1 MLKKIYEN
9 YLAIFPTIIFILFIN
24 IYYNGEIF
32 KLSNINSV
40 IFTFF
45 FCLPFMNK
53 TIFKLK
59 NDLIPFYIFCLI
71 SLLSSFFVE
80 SKEMQII
87 SLKRF
92 FIIFFPSFL
101 IVHNYANHPEIE
113 KVFEKI
119 KIYFVFFVFILC
131 VYALVIFL
139 LDLPN
144 LRLLIESSHEVT
156 KTNFFNLGQIYYTRD
171 DIFGDANNTTYSL
184 ENGVV
189 TDRGHQLLYW
199 YRPSSLISNTVG
211 FSQLIL
217 FASIFLLDTNK
228 IKNSLFS
235 KIALLLFITC
245 LFWTLSRINLLIF
258 FILVPFIIIFI
269 NNNKILFLFVIS
281 ISLGYFIIF
290 YSNEFNFINNLYHL
304 TLIGNLFDRF
314 EIYKSSLENLNEFY
328 LRGLG
333 FGLSNELF
341 LSTIHETLTEHNR
354 SEQISIPSVSIAILL
369 ETGVIGFLSYIMI
382 TGYSILNNKYNNS
395 KTLLERKTIIILLIS
410 IFCTR
415 FFDCSLFRFHPTTFF
430 FLVLLGININKAKK
444 SFI

>member
-1 MLKKIYEN
+1 MLKKIHEN

-32 KLSNINSV
+32 RLSNINSV
-40 IFTFF
+40 IFIFF
-45 FCLPFMNK
+45 FCLPFVNK
-53 TIFKLK
+53 KLLKLK
-59 NDLIPFYIFCLI
+59 KDLIPLYIFFLM
-71 SLLSSFFVE
+71 SFLSTIFVE

-87 SLKRF
+87 SLKRL

-131 VYALVIFL
+131 IYALVIFL

-144 LRLLIESSHEVT
+144 LRLLTESSHEVT
-156 KTNFFNLGQIYYTRD
+156 KTKLFNLGQIYYTRD
-171 DIFGDANNTTYSL
+171 DIFGDANAATKQ
-184 ENGVV
+184 
-189 TDRGHQLLYW
+189 GHKLLYW

-217 FASIFLLDTNK
+217 FASIFLLDNNK
-228 IKNSLFS
+228 IKNGFLS
-235 KIALLLFITC
+235 KIVLLVFIIC
-245 LFWTLSRINLLIF
+245 LIWTLSRINLLIF
-258 FILVPFIIIFI
+258 FILIPFIIFFI
-269 NNNKILFLFVIS
+269 NNNKILFFFVIF
-281 ISLGYFIIF
+281 ISLSYFIVF
-290 YSNEFNFINNLYHL
+290 YSNDFNFINNLYHL

-341 LSTIHETLTEHNR
+341 LSTIHGTLTEHNR

-369 ETGVIGFLSYIMI
+369 ETGIIGLLSYIMI
-382 TGYSILNNKYNNS
+382 TGYSILNNKYDTS
-395 KTLLERKTIIILLIS
+395 KSILERKTIIILLIS
-410 IFCTR
+410 IFCTQ

-430 FLVLLGININKAKK
+430 FLVILGININKTNK